1 MKKVIFIITTTI
13 FISCSLKQEDINQ
26 VEEINYANND
36 SLNTNDSLKNDRYD
50 SLMKSINDKFNE
62 RIESTQKSIDSL
74 KRILKNKSN

>member
-26 VEEINYANND
+26 EEEINYANND
-36 SLNTNDSLKNDRYD
+36 SLNANDSLKNDRYD